1 MHRNLRIL
9 YVLIALTAALGLVMQ
24 MQQPAGLL
32 GNVDGTD
39 FAVEDTS
46 LVDRI
51 FIADMDGN
59 QVLLERPEKGR
70 LWDVNGQFKARED
83 AIDLLLKT
91 FKRTTVQGPVAQAA
105 QPNVIRLLA
114 ARGKKVEVY
123 QGGDQPVK
131 TWYVGT
137 ATPSHT
143 GTYMLLE
150 TPAGK
155 ADEPFV
161 VHMEGFTGF
170 LSTRFFTNLEEWRY
184 TGMFDFPARTLQSV
198 KFTHAETPSEGYTLT
213 KGEDGQLELATPQGE
228 SLTYLDTSGVRGHF
242 LRFKKVH
249 LETYNSRLDEAM
261 QDSLRTAAP
270 DFVLEAEGAGG
281 KRSTIR
287 VHWKPRQGLDRD
299 AEGGLMAYDG
309 EQLYGVT
316 DAGEVV
322 LLQRFVFDP
331 LLRGASD
338 LMLPRLVPVSSFGL
352 QTEANLDASSLL

>member
-198 KFTHAETPSEGYTLT
+198 KFTHAETSSEGYTLT
-213 KGEDGQLELATPQGE
+213 KGEDGQLELANPKGSRSRTWIRQG
-228 SLTYLDTSGVRGHF
+228 SGAISCV
-242 LRFKKVH
+242 
-249 LETYNSRLDEAM
+249 SR
-261 QDSLRTAAP
+261 
-270 DFVLEAEGAGG
+270 
-281 KRSTIR
+281 RSTWKRTTR
-287 VHWKPRQGLDRD
+287 VWTRRCKTACGRRRRTLCWKRRVQAASAPPFGCTGSHDR
-299 AEGGLMAYDG
+299 AW
-309 EQLYGVT
+309 
-316 DAGEVV
+316 
-322 LLQRFVFDP
+322 
-331 LLRGASD
+331 
-338 LMLPRLVPVSSFGL
+338 
-352 QTEANLDASSLL
+352 TETQKVA